1 MQGDCS
7 LKEIADSNFNK
18 FLNKL
23 KSKKSL
29 SNQKIEIIKALYN
42 ELLKEEGCDNAC
54 DLNNLSAKAWANYE
68 DFGDYK
74 TLNHL
79 KNGYGELVDH
89 LSSIIPTDQ
98 VILNKAVKKIDW
110 NEENDYVT
118 VTTVD
123 QETEEE
129 SVYYGQQCIC
139 TMSLGCLKE
148 GHEEIFEPSLPEP
161 KINAIENLGFG
172 ILNKVFLVFE
182 DYQFEVILGRL
193 KI

>member
-7 LKEIADSNFNK
+7 FKEIADSSFDNFV
-18 FLNKL
+18 NKL

-54 DLNNLSAKAWANYE
+54 DLNNLSAKAWYNYE

-79 KNGYGELVDH
+79 KNGYGELVDY
-89 LSSIIPTDQ
+89 LSSIVPTNQ
-98 VILNKAVKKIDW
+98 VLLNEAVKKIDW
-110 NEENDYVT
+110 HEENDYVT
-118 VTTVD
+118 VSTVN
-123 QETEEE
+123 QETEKE
-129 SVYYGQQCIC
+129 SVYYGRQCIC

-148 GHEEIFEPSLPEP
+148 MHEEIFVPSLPEP

-172 ILNKVFLVFE
+172 ILNKVFLVFD
-182 DYQFEVILGRL
+182 DYQFEVILCMF
-193 KI
+193 